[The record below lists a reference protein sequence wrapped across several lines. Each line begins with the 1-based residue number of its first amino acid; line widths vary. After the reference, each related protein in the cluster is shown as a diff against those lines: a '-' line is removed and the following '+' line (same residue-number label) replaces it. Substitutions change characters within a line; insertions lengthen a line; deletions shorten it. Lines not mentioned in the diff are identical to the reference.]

1 MDAFDI
7 TWPGSS
13 DRITVS
19 AVTARDVDARNDASE
34 YLAAHMGPG
43 YWPAAQHIAGGP
55 FLSVDQRVK
64 WSARIGDVFNAGGVL
79 LVARHTSSNGGVIA
93 VAAAEPVPG
102 QPYSRE
108 VVQTKGG
115 YEAATVDDVM
125 LTALKRECALVN
137 LPLARPRTVWE
148 VV

>member
-19 AVTARDVDARNDASE
+19 SVTARDVDARNDASE

-55 FLSVDQRVK
+55 YLSVDQRVK
-64 WSARIGDVFNAGGVL
+64 WAARLGDVYNVGGVVL
-79 LVARHTSSNGGVIA
+79 IARHTSSNGRVIA

-102 QPYSRE
+102 ELVSRV
-108 VVQTKGG
+108 VVQTVGG
-115 YEAATVDDVM
+115 YEAATVDPAM
-125 LTALKRECALVN
+125 LDALKRECSLVG
-137 LPLARPRTVWE
+137 LPLARARTVWE
-148 VV
+148 PL

>member
-55 FLSVDQRVK
+55 YLSVDQRVK
-64 WSARIGDVFNAGGVL
+64 WSARLGDVYNAGGVVL
-79 LVARHTSSNGGVIA
+79 IARHSSSNGRVVA
-93 VAAAEPVPG
+93 VAAAEPVVG
-102 QPYSRE
+102 ELVSRV
-108 VVQTKGG
+108 VVQTLGG
-115 YEAATVDDVM
+115 YEAATVDPAM
-125 LTALKRECALVN
+125 LDALKRECAIVG
-137 LPLARPRTVWE
+137 LPLARARTVWE
-148 VV
+148 PL

>member
-19 AVTARDVDARNDASE
+19 AVPARDVDARADASE

-43 YWPAAQHIAGGP
+43 YWPDVQHVAGGP
-55 FLSVDQRVK
+55 RLSVDQRK
-64 WSARIGDVFNAGGVL
+64 SWSARIGDVFNAGGVL
-79 LVARHTSSNGGVIA
+79 LIARHTSSNGRVVA
-93 VAAAEPVPG
+93 VASAEPVPG
-102 QPYSRE
+102 HPYSRE
-108 VVQTKGG
+108 VVRTQGG
-115 YEAATVDDVM
+115 YEAATVDEVM
-125 LTALKRECALVN
+125 LAALKRECALVN